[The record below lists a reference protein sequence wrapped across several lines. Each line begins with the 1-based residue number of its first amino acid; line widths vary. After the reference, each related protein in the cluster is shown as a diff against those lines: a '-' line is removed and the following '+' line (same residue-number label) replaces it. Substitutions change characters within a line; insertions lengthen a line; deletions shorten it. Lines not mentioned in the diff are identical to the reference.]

1 MEPQTIKIANLASFI
16 PQSVLRHGYT
26 ASGFGA
32 AGLGLLS
39 IPDRGYRI
47 RECSAP
53 FTEQILQTFIRK
65 IVASGEVWG
74 ASPRNY
80 FQSDIPKVKAYAGHL
95 PDGVVGFEFET
106 AVEPD
111 KGGVPGKPTWSSNK
125 RRSGVA
131 LTGDYARI
139 SVKVLKTRLS

>member
-1 MEPQTIKIANLASFI
+1 M
-16 PQSVLRHGYT
+16 
-26 ASGFGA
+26 FGPFYRTDP
-32 AGLGLLS
+32 
-39 IPDRGYRI
+39 PDI
-47 RECSAP
+47 
-53 FTEQILQTFIRK
+53 IRK
-65 IVASGEVWG
+65 VVASGEVWG

-111 KGGVPGKPTWSSNK
+111 KGGVPGKPTWSYNK
-125 RRSGVA
+125 KRPGVVLA
-131 LTGDYARI
+131 ADYARI